1 MSKYLNPVFD
11 LNNPEFISIID
22 ELPLWSAPFG
32 MKLLD
37 KINYRKNITALDI
50 GFGLGFPLLEVAM
63 RLGNTCK
70 LYGIDPWEK
79 AVERTQIKLNHYK
92 INNVEIIEGVAE
104 KIPLPDNSIDL
115 IISNNGINN
124 VNDINQTM
132 REVNR
137 IAKPGAQFVFTF
149 NTDKT
154 MIEFYSALES
164 VLTEMN
170 LSDEV
175 EKMKNHIYEKRRP
188 VEEIVTLLSEN
199 NFIVNELNHV
209 EFHYTYADGTTM
221 FNHFL
226 IRLAFIDSWKKLIPD
241 KLQEPVFRE
250 IEERLNN
257 IAMERGSLKLT
268 VPFALIDAAR
278 K

>member
-1 MSKYLNPVFD
+1 MSDFLNTAFN
-11 LNNPEFISIID
+11 LKNPEFISTID

-32 MKLLD
+32 VKLLD
-37 KINYRKNITALDI
+37 KIIYRKNITVLDI
-50 GFGLGFPLLEVAM
+50 GSGLGFPLLGVAM

-79 AVERTQIKLNHYK
+79 AVERTRIKLNHYQ
-92 INNVEIIEGVAE
+92 ISNIEIIEGVAE
-104 KIPLPDNSIDL
+104 NIPLPDNSVDL

-164 VLTEMN
+164 VLTDMN
-170 LSDEV
+170 LPVEV
-175 EKMKNHIYEKRRP
+175 EKMKQHIYEKRRP
-188 VEEIVTLLSEN
+188 VEEIVNLLSEN
-199 NFIVNELNHV
+199 GFIVNEINHD

-226 IRLAFIDSWKKLIPD
+226 IRLAFIESWKKLIPD
-241 KLQEPVFRE
+241 ALHETMFRE
-250 IEERLNN
+250 IEERLND

-268 VPFALIDAAR
+268 VPFALIDSV
-278 K
+278 KN

>member
-1 MSKYLNPVFD
+1 MSNYLNPVFD
-11 LNNPEFISIID
+11 LNNPEFISVID

-32 MKLLD
+32 LKMLE

-79 AVERTQIKLNHYK
+79 AVERARIKLNHYQ
-92 INNVEIIEGVAE
+92 ISNVEIMEGVSE
-104 KIPLPDNSIDL
+104 NIPLPDNSIDL

-124 VNDINQTM
+124 VDDINKTLK
-132 REVNR
+132 ECKR
-137 IAKPGAQFVFTF
+137 IARPGAQFVFTF

-154 MIEFYSALES
+154 MIEFYSTMEN

-170 LSDEV
+170 LRREV
-175 EKMKNHIYEKRRP
+175 EKMKRHIYEKRRP
-188 VEEIVTLLSEN
+188 DEEIVNLLSEN
-199 NFIVNELNHV
+199 GFVVNEINHD

-226 IRLAFIDSWKKLIPD
+226 IRLAFIDGWKKLIPD
-241 KLQEPVFRE
+241 ALNETVFRE
-250 IEERLNN
+250 IEARLNV
-257 IAMERGSLKLT
+257 IALERGSLKLT
-268 VPFALIDAAR
+268 VPFALIDSA
-278 K
+278 KN

>member
-11 LNNPEFISIID
+11 LSSPEFISVID
-22 ELPLWSAPFG
+22 ELPFWSAPFG

-63 RLGNTCK
+63 RFGNTCK
-70 LYGIDPWEK
+70 LYGIDLWEK
-79 AVERTQIKLNHYK
+79 AVERTRIKLNHYQ
-92 INNVEIIEGVAE
+92 ISNIEIIEGVAE
-104 KIPLPDNSIDL
+104 NIPLPDNSVDL

-124 VNDINQTM
+124 VDDINKTLK
-132 REVNR
+132 ECKR
-137 IAKPGAQFVFTF
+137 IARPGAQFVFTF

-164 VLTEMN
+164 VLTDMN
-170 LSDEV
+170 LPGEV
-175 EKMKNHIYEKRRP
+175 EKMKQHIYEKRRP
-188 VEEIVTLLSEN
+188 VEEIVNLLSEN
-199 NFIVNELNHV
+199 DFIVNEINHD

-226 IRLAFIDSWKKLIPD
+226 IRLAFIESWKKLIPD
-241 KLQEPVFRE
+241 ALHETVFRE
-250 IEERLNN
+250 IEERLNA

-268 VPFALIDAAR
+268 VPFALIDSVIN
-278 K
+278 